1 MKRTN
6 KSNKILGLVA
16 ALFLTGCGSNSG
28 GNSVTGGG
36 GGGDPLPAI
45 EGKWTIN
52 STSTEGHINSVLL
65 VNLSNQGSGN
75 FYAPQVVLCYNN
87 PALTCYGS
95 FAGNGSL
102 SIQGT
107 VTAQGDVSMSITSS
121 PQDATGCTA
130 TYTGTLAVG
139 SISGT
144 YTGCGDAGTMTAT
157 LDPSVTGT
165 YTGQLTS
172 GANPGLL
179 PFSISASITE
189 AGDHSLTGSASI
201 TNSPC
206 FTSLSFG
213 PPSIAVGA
221 SVYLQDATHG
231 ITVITP
237 LENPTVPSGINVV
250 YTVEPTQYCGAD
262 YGSGTLTKQ

>member
-102 SIQGT
+102 SIQ
-107 VTAQGDVSMSITSS
+107 
-121 PQDATGCTA
+121 
-130 TYTGTLAVG
+130 
-139 SISGT
+139 
-144 YTGCGDAGTMTAT
+144 
-157 LDPSVTGT
+157 
-165 YTGQLTS
+165 
-172 GANPGLL
+172 
-179 PFSISASITE
+179 E
-189 AGDHSLTGSASI
+189 R
-201 TNSPC
+201 
-206 FTSLSFG
+206 
-213 PPSIAVGA
+213 
-221 SVYLQDATHG
+221 
-231 ITVITP
+231 
-237 LENPTVPSGINVV
+237 
-250 YTVEPTQYCGAD
+250 
-262 YGSGTLTKQ
+262 